1 MGETWCP
8 SHPHTHFLGK
18 SQSVS
23 SGPVEIFLSPLFY
36 LSSIEDD
43 KLWSPARAVK
53 WYLDKTKPDRKFDQ
67 LFLIFREPYSPAG
80 RDTISR
86 WLVDAIRVAGSEAL
100 VSGVRPLAHDTRS
113 VSTSWALTFHGD
125 ALDDICKANFWS
137 LPNSFIAFYLKDVP
151 ASGEESFAAA
161 SLRAA
166 SSSLVS
172 LGTCPQFHMC

>member
-8 SHPHTHFLGK
+8 SHPHTHFLG
-18 SQSVS
+18 QESVCFFRS
-23 SGPVEIFLSPLFY
+23 CIFLSPLFY

-43 KLWSPARAVK
+43 KLWCLVRAVK

-67 LFLIFREPYSPAG
+67 FFFISREPYSPASRG
-80 RDTISR
+80 TISR
-86 WLVDAIRVAGSEAL
+86 WSVDAIHVAGPENL

-113 VSTSWALTFHGD
+113 VSTSWALTFHGV
-125 ALDDICKANFWS
+125 ALDDICKEAFWS
-137 LPNSFIAFYLKDVP
+137 LPSSFIAFYLKDVP
-151 ASGEESFAAA
+151 AGEKSFAAA

-172 LGTCPQFHMC
+172 LGTCPHFHL